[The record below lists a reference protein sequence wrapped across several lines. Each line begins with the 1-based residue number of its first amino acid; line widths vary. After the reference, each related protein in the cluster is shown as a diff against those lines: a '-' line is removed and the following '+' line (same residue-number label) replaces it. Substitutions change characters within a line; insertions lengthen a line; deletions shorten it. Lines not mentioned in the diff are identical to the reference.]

1 MIPEGWQ
8 VQNLADVALIIL
20 GQSPPSSACNEK
32 VKGYPFYQGN
42 ADFGY
47 RHPLPQRW
55 IEKPLKIAQKD
66 DILIS
71 VRAPVGELNIA
82 NTDCCIG
89 RGVGSIRPLSAN
101 RNFIY
106 YTLLNARNS
115 LASVSQG
122 STFDAIN
129 GKELRSLSLLIPPL
143 PEQMKIAAIL
153 SSVDDAIQATQAV
166 IDQTRRVKQGLMQQL
181 LTRGIGHTRF
191 KQTEIGEIPEDWG
204 VAKLDD
210 VCEWIGVGI
219 ASSTTHAYAK
229 DGIPIIRNQNIKE
242 GYIDSSNLLR
252 INLEFD
258 QNNKTKRIRTGDV
271 LSVRTGYPGLSAVV
285 PPEFDQCHC
294 FTTLISRPNI
304 NILKPEY
311 LCWWINS
318 DCGKRFVL
326 SGQAGGAQQ
335 NFNVGEL
342 RKMPLAIP
350 PKDEQQRI
358 AGIIEDMLRM
368 IQMYEK
374 DIESII
380 TLKKGLMQDLL
391 TGRVRVK
398 LEEEGAT

>member
-1 MIPEGWQ
+1 
-8 VQNLADVALIIL
+8 
-20 GQSPPSSACNEK
+20 
-32 VKGYPFYQGN
+32 
-42 ADFGY
+42 
-47 RHPLPQRW
+47 
-55 IEKPLKIAQKD
+55 
-66 DILIS
+66 
-71 VRAPVGELNIA
+71 
-82 NTDCCIG
+82 
-89 RGVGSIRPLSAN
+89 
-101 RNFIY
+101 
-106 YTLLNARNS
+106 
-115 LASVSQG
+115 
-122 STFDAIN
+122 
-129 GKELRSLSLLIPPL
+129 
-143 PEQMKIAAIL
+143 
-153 SSVDDAIQATQAV
+153 
-166 IDQTRRVKQGLMQQL
+166 MQQL

-374 DIESII
+374 DIESIR

-398 LEEEGAT
+398 PDEVNTT

>member
-1 MIPEGWQ
+1 MSFKLTIGRVARAGIDLYTNE
-8 VQNLADVALIIL
+8 AIAALIPL
-20 GQSPPSSACNEK
+20 NGQINNDFLYYALPIAVGK
-32 VKGYPFYQGN
+32 TKTDQAVKG
-42 ADFGY
+42 AT
-47 RHPLPQRW
+47 
-55 IEKPLKIAQKD
+55 
-66 DILIS
+66 
-71 VRAPVGELNIA
+71 LNKKKL
-82 NTDCCIG
+82 ND
-89 RGVGSIRPLSAN
+89 V
-101 RNFIY
+101 NF
-106 YTLLNARNS
+106 LL
-115 LASVSQG
+115 
-122 STFDAIN
+122 
-129 GKELRSLSLLIPPL
+129 PPL
-143 PEQMKIAAIL
+143 PEQKKIAAIL

-166 IDQTRRVKQGLMQQL
+166 IDQTHRVKQGLMQQL

-191 KQTEIGEIPEDWG
+191 KQTEIGAIPEDWG

-242 GYIDSSNLLR
+242 GYIDSSDLLR

-374 DIESII
+374 DIESIR
-380 TLKKGLMQDLL
+380 TLNKGLMQDLL

-398 LEEEGAT
+398 PDEVNTT